1 MNTAVGFSKAWK
13 YGTSGAIVRQC
24 WENTVCAAG
33 TLNQTYILPPLREA
47 LQLGKTG
54 WESFRNYSTA
64 KNSCNN
70 WMKTGS
76 LIFGQYN
83 SKEKNTS
90 TLPNEYWAVRT
101 NISLRLLECTSLCKL
116 DLGKFLRRR
125 FQEERI
131 RVVRILWQR
140 ILVTGFEF
148 KMSFSPCPPLKSPVV
163 FLFEY
168 VLLHIHAHTHVPSWP
183 HFIFPALVNNPHIVQ

>member
-13 YGTSGAIVRQC
+13 YGTSGAILMQC

-33 TLNQTYILPPLREA
+33 TLNQTSILPPFREA

-54 WESFRNYSTA
+54 RESFRNYSTA
-64 KNSCNN
+64 KISCNN

-76 LIFGQYN
+76 LIFGLYN
-83 SKEKNTS
+83 SKETNTS

-116 DLGKFLRRR
+116 DLGKFLRRH

-140 ILVTGFEF
+140 LVVSWSEF
-148 KMSFSPCPPLKSPVV
+148 KMSFSPCPPL
-163 FLFEY
+163 
-168 VLLHIHAHTHVPSWP
+168 
-183 HFIFPALVNNPHIVQ
+183 

>member
-1 MNTAVGFSKAWK
+1 MNTSVGFFKAWK
-13 YGTSGAIVRQC
+13 YGTSEAIIRRC
-24 WENTVCAAG
+24 SENTVYAAE
-33 TLNQTYILPPLREA
+33 TLNQTPILPPLREA

-54 WESFRNYSTA
+54 RESFRNYSTA
-64 KNSCNN
+64 KISCNN

-83 SKEKNTS
+83 SKERNTS

-116 DLGKFLRRR
+116 DLGKFLRRH

-140 ILVTGFEF
+140 LLVTWSEF
-148 KMSFSPCPPLKSPVV
+148 KMSFSPCPPP
-163 FLFEY
+163 
-168 VLLHIHAHTHVPSWP
+168 
-183 HFIFPALVNNPHIVQ
+183 